1 MTRVQVS
8 LTAAVVL
15 ISAAAMAAD
24 DRTAIADTYKWNL
37 AEIYSSESDWE
48 GVRAQLGGDFAKL
61 AARKG
66 TLARSAGNL
75 YETLALRDA
84 IRQRVSRLSVYAN
97 MRYDL
102 DTRVGRSQQM
112 AEQARQAE
120 TDFATASAWLRP
132 EILALGPKKVH
143 AYLAKDA
150 RLKPYRQPLEDTLR
164 FGPHTLDA
172 KGEELLAQTG
182 RIADA
187 GEATHSIF
195 TNADLPWPT
204 VTLSDGQSVLL
215 EESAYEKWRESPN
228 RDDRI
233 KVFRAFW
240 TAYAQFTR
248 TLGTTLN
255 AQVQTH
261 VFRQTARKYSS
272 SLEAALFSDNVPV
285 KVYSQLIDDV
295 HRGLPT
301 LHRYLK
307 LRQKMLSVDRLRYE
321 DLYAPIVSSY
331 TRAFTPEEAM
341 AIVIR
346 AVAPLGDEYGA
357 TLKTGFAERWTDWYP
372 SPGKRSGAYSTMVY
386 GLHPF
391 QLQNFTGQYGEVS
404 TLAHESGHSMHSYL
418 SAKAQPYVTARYPIF
433 VAEVA
438 STLNENLLIH
448 TMLDDAKTDDE
459 RLFLLGSELDTLR
472 TTLFRQVLF
481 AEFELRIHERV
492 EKGEPLTGANLS
504 ELYLSLLR
512 QYYGHDAGVC
522 DVDQLYSAE
531 WAFIP
536 HFYYDFY
543 VFQYATSIAASL
555 SLAEGIRTEAAAG
568 RGTARRDLYLQML
581 RAGSSRYAYDMLKEA
596 GVDLATSAPFDAAL
610 REMNE
615 VMDRIE
621 AIVKAR
627 DKVPGSAAQLAS
639 SVDEAKARAH

>member
-1 MTRVQVS
+1 M
-8 LTAAVVL
+8 LAAVAVCCSTTAW
-15 ISAAAMAAD
+15 SAE
-24 DRTAIADTYKWNL
+24 DRVAIADTYKWNL
-37 AEIYSSESDWE
+37 TEIYPSESDWE
-48 GVRAQLGGDFAKL
+48 ATRVQLGGDMAKL
-61 AARKG
+61 TARKG

-75 YETLALRDA
+75 YEALALRDA
-84 IRQRVSRLSVYAN
+84 IAQRVSRLSVYAN

-112 AEQARQAE
+112 AEQSRQAN
-120 TDFATASAWLRP
+120 TDFAAASAWIRP
-132 EILALGPKKVH
+132 EILALGPKKVR
-143 AYLAKDA
+143 AYLASDA

-172 KGEELLAQTG
+172 QGKELLAQTS

-187 GEATHSIF
+187 GEATFSIF

-204 VTLSDGQSVLL
+204 VTLSEGQSVLL
-215 EESAYEKWRESPN
+215 DESAYEKWRESPN

-240 TAYAQFTR
+240 TAYSQFTR

-261 VFRQTARKYSS
+261 AFRKSARKYDS
-272 SLEAALFSDNVPV
+272 SLQAALFRDNVPV
-285 KVYSQLIDDV
+285 KVYAQLIDDV

-301 LHRYLK
+301 LHRYLR
-307 LRQKMLSVDRLRYE
+307 LHQKMLGVDRLRYE
-321 DLYAPIVSSY
+321 DLYAPIVGSY
-331 TRAFTPEEAM
+331 TLAFAPEEAM
-341 AIVIR
+341 TLVLR
-346 AVAPLGDEYGA
+346 AVAPLGDEYGSA
-357 TLKTGFAERWTDWYP
+357 LKTGFAERWTDWYP

-459 RLFLLGSELDTLR
+459 RLFLLGSELDNLR

-522 DVDQLYSAE
+522 DVDPLY
-531 WAFIP
+531 
-536 HFYYDFY
+536 
-543 VFQYATSIAASL
+543 AAD
-555 SLAEGIRTEAAAG
+555 G
-568 RGTARRDLYLQML
+568 
-581 RAGSSRYAYDMLKEA
+581 
-596 GVDLATSAPFDAAL
+596 
-610 REMNE
+610 
-615 VMDRIE
+615 
-621 AIVKAR
+621 
-627 DKVPGSAAQLAS
+627 LAS
-639 SVDEAKARAH
+639 AFCYNYVCGTRRA

>member
-1 MTRVQVS
+1 MTRVQAL
-8 LTAAVVL
+8 LTVVIVL

-24 DRTAIADTYKWNL
+24 DRAAIADTYKWNL
-37 AEIYSSESDWE
+37 AEIYPSEAAWE
-48 GVRAQLGGDFAKL
+48 AARAELVPDMAKL

-66 TLARSAGNL
+66 TLARSARNL
-75 YETLALRDA
+75 YDALALRDA
-84 IRQRVSRLSVYAN
+84 IGERVSRVSVYAS
-97 MRYDL
+97 MRNDL

-143 AYLAKDA
+143 AYLAKDP
-150 RLKPYRQPLEDTLR
+150 RLKPYRHPLEDTLR
-164 FGPHTLDA
+164 FGPHTLDV
-172 KGEELLAQTG
+172 KSEELLAQTG
-182 RIADA
+182 RIANA
-187 GEATHSIF
+187 GQATHAIF
-195 TNADLPWPT
+195 TDADLPWPT

-215 EESAYEKWRESPN
+215 DASAYEKWRESPN

-240 TAYAQFTR
+240 AAYAQFTR

-261 VFRQTARKYSS
+261 VFRKNARKYSS
-272 SLEAALFSDNVPV
+272 SLEAALFRDNVPV
-285 KVYSQLIDDV
+285 KVYAQLLDDV

-307 LRQKMLSVDRLRYE
+307 LRQKMLGVDHVRYE
-321 DLYAPIVSSY
+321 DLYAPIVGDY
-331 TRAFTPEEAM
+331 IRTFTADEAM
-341 AIVIR
+341 ALVLR
-346 AVAPLGDEYGA
+346 AVAPLGDEYGT
-357 TLKTGFAERWTDWYP
+357 TLRNGFAGRWTDWYP

-391 QLQNFTGQYGEVS
+391 QLQNFIGQYGEVS
-404 TLAHESGHSMHSYL
+404 TLAHESGHSMHSHL
-418 SAKAQPYVTARYPIF
+418 AATAQPYATWRYPIF

-438 STLNENLLIH
+438 STLNENLLIY
-448 TMLDDAKTDDE
+448 TMLADAKSDDE
-459 RLFLLGSELDTLR
+459 RLFLLGSELETLR

-522 DVDQLYSAE
+522 DVDSLYAAE

-543 VFQYATSIAASL
+543 VFQYATSIVASL
-555 SLAEGIRTEAAAG
+555 TLAEGIRTEAAAG
-568 RGTARRDLYLQML
+568 RGTARRDAYLQML

-610 REMNE
+610 REMNA

-621 AIVKAR
+621 AIVKTR
-627 DKVPGSAAQLAS
+627 EKVPEPAARLGAADRS
-639 SVDEAKARAH
+639 RAATR